1 MNEEYYSDDLGAADV
16 PDSIPEEPGP
26 VRVPRFIP
34 QEPGP
39 VVPPKPIS
47 QGPGPIVI
55 PINPFPQGPGPVRPP
70 QRIQINDAII
80 EEVFFQQGFGYV
92 TVTYMDYDGR
102 QRRRRLQLLL
112 GRNTRVEDQ
121 FGQPLPK
128 RELEEGMVIDAIVT
142 GIRYDGRPPQANALL
157 IRIVRRA
164 QETSITNGIILQ
176 VNPRQQFI
184 LVMKRNN
191 PQDTIQFNVTP
202 YTLIRGERGLQ
213 LRLQDLMPGDRVRV
227 VHATFMTF
235 SLPPQTT
242 AYEIK
247 VLNN

>member
-1 MNEEYYSDDLGAADV
+1 MQEEYDAYDLGAADV
-16 PDSIPEEPGP
+16 PDSIPQEPGP
-26 VRVPRFIP
+26 VRVPGFVPQEPGPVRVPGFVP

-39 VVPPKPIS
+39 VV
-47 QGPGPIVI
+47 I
-55 PINPFPQGPGPVRPP
+55 PVNPFPQGPGPVIPP
-70 QRIQINDAII
+70 QRMQINDAII

-92 TVTYMDYDGR
+92 TITYMTYGSG
-102 QRRRRLQLLL
+102 QRRRRLQLIL

-157 IRIVRRA
+157 IRIVKRS
-164 QETSITNGIILQ
+164 QETSITTGIILQ
-176 VNPRQQFI
+176 VNPQLQNI

-202 YTLIRGERGLQ
+202 YTLIRGARGLQ
-213 LRLQDLMPGDRVRV
+213 LQLQDLMPGDRVRV
-227 VHATFMTF
+227 VHANFMTF
-235 SLPPQTT
+235 SIPPQTT